1 MINLKNKNVILTGAT
16 GGIGN
21 SIADTLISLNA
32 NLIVSGT
39 NQNKLDELKNKHK
52 NLITLK
58 QDISA
63 HDELEEFIEK
73 CNSEFGSCIDVLINN
88 AGITRDN
95 LTIRMEKKEWQ
106 DVINVNLTSTFLLS
120 KFAIKKMLKK
130 KFGKIINIT
139 SVVGHTGNVGQANY
153 SASKGAITSMSKSL
167 SLEYAKKNITVN
179 CIAPGFIETAMTE
192 KINEDYKNQLKSKI
206 PLDRFGIPQD
216 IANCVAFLCSDLSDY
231 ITGETIHVNGGMY
244 FS

>member
-1 MINLKNKNVILTGAT
+1 MINLENKNIILTGST

-21 SIADTLISLNA
+21 SIVETLTSLKA
-32 NLIVSGT
+32 KVIVTGT
-39 NQNKLDELKNKHK
+39 NEKKLEELKNKYT
-52 NLITLK
+52 NAIAIR

-63 HDELEEFIEK
+63 HNELEEFIDKCSKALGEK
-73 CNSEFGSCIDVLINN
+73 IDILINN
-88 AGITRDN
+88 AGVTKDN
-95 LTIRMEKKEWQ
+95 LTIRMSKDEW
-106 DVINVNLTSTFLLS
+106 DKVININLTSTFLLS

-139 SVVGHTGNVGQANY
+139 SVVGHTGNLGQANY
-153 SASKGAITSMSKSL
+153 SASKGGILSMSKSL
-167 SLEYAKKNITVN
+167 SLEYAKKNIMIN
-179 CIAPGFIETAMTE
+179 CIAPGFIQTAMTD

-206 PLDRFGIPQD
+206 PMDKFGTPQD
-216 IANCVAFLCSDLSDY
+216 IANCTAFLCSDLSNY